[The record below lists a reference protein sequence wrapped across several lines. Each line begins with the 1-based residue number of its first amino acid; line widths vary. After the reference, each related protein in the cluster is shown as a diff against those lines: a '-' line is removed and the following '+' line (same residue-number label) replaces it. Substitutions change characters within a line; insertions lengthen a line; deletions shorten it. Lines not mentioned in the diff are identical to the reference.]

1 MKRLAVAVLSIALLG
16 GAAAQSFADVAA
28 DREALMKEIGRT
40 MKSLSEIAKGATPF
54 DAATV
59 KAGGETISAN
69 LTKFGTLFD
78 AGTEGAS
85 KQARPEIWSDR
96 AGFDAAREEAIKAAT
111 ALAAADEAGLKA
123 ALGAMGGTCKT
134 CHQKYRL
141 AD

>member
-1 MKRLAVAVLSIALLG
+1 MKRLAAAVLSIVVLG
-16 GAAAQSFADVAA
+16 GVAAQSFADVAD

-40 MKSLSEIAKGATPF
+40 IKSLSEIAKGAAPY

-59 KAGGETISAN
+59 KAGGELIQAN

-85 KQARPEIWSDR
+85 KTSRPEIWSDR
-96 AGFDAAREEAIKAAT
+96 AGFDAARENAIKAAA
-111 ALAAADEAGLKA
+111 ALAAADAAGLKA
-123 ALGAMGGTCKT
+123 ALGAMGGTCKA
-134 CHQKYRL
+134 CHEKYRL